1 MITIVSFQDRNR
13 WYVHGITID
22 YCASGDTL
30 EEAMVH
36 FWAGLAMSF
45 WRTQIE
51 KGSVESLMNPPPRE
65 VIERLERLM
74 GRSISSLIQSSQ
86 AFQ

>member
-13 WYVHGITID
+13 WYVHGITVD

-36 FWAGLAMSF
+36 FWAGLAISF
-45 WRTQIE
+45 WRTQLE
-51 KGSVESLMNPPPRE
+51 TGSVESLMNPPPQD
-65 VIERLERLM
+65 VITQLEKLM
-74 GRSISSLIQSSQ
+74 GRSVSSLINSSL